1 MVFHQVVTV
10 EITDIALRLDH
21 GLVPKPK
28 NAEYQQV

>member
-1 MVFHQVVTV
+1 MVFHQVVIV
-10 EITDIALRLDH
+10 EITDIVLQLDH